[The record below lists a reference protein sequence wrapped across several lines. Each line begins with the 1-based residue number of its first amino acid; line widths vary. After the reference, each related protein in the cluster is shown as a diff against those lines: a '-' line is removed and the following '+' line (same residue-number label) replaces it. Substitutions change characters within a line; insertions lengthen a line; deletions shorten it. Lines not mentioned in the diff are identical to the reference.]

1 MDREKMIEKLR
12 VEFEALND
20 TQKDYL
26 VGIAKALSFASASEK
41 AATAPSPPT
50 ALSPPG
56 PDERKTKR
64 EGQRH

>member
-1 MDREKMIEKLR
+1 MELEKMIEKLR

-41 AATAPSPPT
+41 AAA

-56 PDERKTKR
+56 PDDRETKR
-64 EGQRH
+64 EGQRR